1 MKRIQG
7 ILMVSFGTTYRDTR
21 EKNIERLAETVREC
35 FPDWELYQAYSS
47 GIVRRILK
55 TRDHI
60 SVPGIREAL
69 HQMHQ
74 EQVTHVS
81 VLPTY
86 IIDGIENNKMK
97 QILEEC
103 SGLFAEIR
111 TAGALLSREEDIVL
125 TAEAIWEE
133 IKDNA
138 GEDPVIFMGH
148 GSAHEADQC
157 YQSLEK
163 ALRTCSGK
171 EIYIATVE
179 GSDTI
184 SSVMERLRA
193 SKVKKGRVL
202 LLPLM
207 LVAGDHAT
215 NDMAG
220 DEASF
225 AGILRAEGYEPEYML
240 KGLGEYKGIRR
251 IYVEHLRKMIG

>member
-1 MKRIQG
+1 MSIKQG

-21 EKNIERLAETVREC
+21 EKNIERLAETVREA
-35 FPDWELYQAYSS
+35 FPDCELYQAYSS

-55 TRDHI
+55 TRDQI
-60 SVPGIREAL
+60 LIPGIREAL

-74 EQVTHVS
+74 DRITHVR

-86 IIDGIENNKMK
+86 IIEGIENNKMK
-97 QILEEC
+97 QTTREC
-103 SGLFAEIR
+103 GSLFEEIR
-111 TAGALLSREEDIVL
+111 IAGALLGREQDIVL
-125 TAEAIWEE
+125 AAQAIWEE

-138 GEDPVIFMGH
+138 GEDPVVFMGH

-157 YQSLEK
+157 YESLEK
-163 ALRTCSGK
+163 ALRTYSGK

-179 GSDTI
+179 GSVTI
-184 SSVMERLRA
+184 ASVMERMKA
-193 SKVKKGRVL
+193 SKSEKGRVL

-220 DEASF
+220 GEDSY
-225 AGILRAEGYEPEYML
+225 AGILRAEGYDPEYML
-240 KGLGEYKGIRR
+240 KGLGEYKDIRR
-251 IYVEHLRKMIG
+251 IYAEHLREMIG